1 MLNLFDWIIIVSF
14 FALSMGIALYYRKE
28 AGKDLSS
35 FFLGGRNLPWYI
47 AGISMVATTFAADTP
62 LAVTELVANNGIAGN
77 WLWWCFLAGGMFTTF
92 FFARLWRKAGVL
104 TEVEFIELRYAG
116 APARWLRGFKAV
128 YLGLFMNVL
137 IIGWVNL
144 ALMSILQVF
153 FDLPPERVFWLTG
166 AAMLIAGAYAALS
179 GLKGVAVTDAFQF
192 VIAMGGTIA
201 LAWLVID
208 SEQIGG
214 ISGLKSQLPDDT
226 LRFLPVI
233 GSGGADATTLTLGL
247 GSFLAYIGVQWW
259 SSWYPGAEPGGG
271 GYIAQRMMS
280 TRTER
285 DALYATLFFQVAH
298 YCLRPWPWILV
309 GLACIVLYPG
319 LPEEEVR
326 NGYVWAMRDFLP
338 NGLRGLLLVAFFAA
352 YLSTI
357 STQLN
362 WGAGYLV
369 NDVYKRF
376 LNKTAGDSHLVWV
389 SRLTTLVIMALGLA
403 VTTQMESISGVW
415 VFIVECGAGLGMVLI
430 LRWFWWRINAW
441 SEIAATFAPFAGYT
455 ISHGLLGWVFPNS
468 FFFTVAFTTVCWIVV
483 TFATQPT
490 ATETLRKYYRQVEPG
505 GWWPKEFHLADSPR
519 RSVYRYLFVAWLA
532 SILMTYGLLFATG
545 KFVLAEFSSGWLAF
559 SLAVG
564 GFLAMLKAL
573 QKSGIFRSEN

>member
-166 AAMLIAGAYAALS
+166 AAMLVAGAYAALS

-208 SEQIGG
+208 SEQIDR
-214 ISGLKSQLPDDT
+214 KS
-226 LRFLPVI
+226 
-233 GSGGADATTLTLGL
+233 
-247 GSFLAYIGVQWW
+247 
-259 SSWYPGAEPGGG
+259 
-271 GYIAQRMMS
+271 
-280 TRTER
+280 
-285 DALYATLFFQVAH
+285 
-298 YCLRPWPWILV
+298 
-309 GLACIVLYPG
+309 
-319 LPEEEVR
+319 
-326 NGYVWAMRDFLP
+326 
-338 NGLRGLLLVAFFAA
+338 
-352 YLSTI
+352 
-357 STQLN
+357 
-362 WGAGYLV
+362 
-369 NDVYKRF
+369 
-376 LNKTAGDSHLVWV
+376 
-389 SRLTTLVIMALGLA
+389 
-403 VTTQMESISGVW
+403 
-415 VFIVECGAGLGMVLI
+415 
-430 LRWFWWRINAW
+430 
-441 SEIAATFAPFAGYT
+441 
-455 ISHGLLGWVFPNS
+455 
-468 FFFTVAFTTVCWIVV
+468 VV
-483 TFATQPT
+483 
-490 ATETLRKYYRQVEPG
+490 
-505 GWWPKEFHLADSPR
+505 
-519 RSVYRYLFVAWLA
+519 
-532 SILMTYGLLFATG
+532 
-545 KFVLAEFSSGWLAF
+545 
-559 SLAVG
+559 
-564 GFLAMLKAL
+564 
-573 QKSGIFRSEN
+573 